1 MQGTSLMLYLKV
13 TDFSLMS
20 PSSHEVSIELSM
32 KACRLEAENPTK
44 FCDLT
49 LTKRAVICNTCLLL
63 EKLHQVPCH
72 SRGCV
77 CVCARGKEKSFT
89 LQSMPSK
96 RIKHTLPRDS
106 TGLRIS
112 PTTSMFFNDN
122 IKAFLAS
129 SRLLPWAKMWPNW
142 ESAYSWMPPLAPML
156 K

>member
-32 KACRLEAENPTK
+32 KACRLEAENPSK
-44 FCDLT
+44 FCDST
-49 LTKRAVICNTCLLL
+49 LTKCAVICNACLLL
-63 EKLHQVPCH
+63 EKLHQVPCTA
-72 SRGCV
+72 GCV
-77 CVCARGKEKSFT
+77 CVCVCVRVRMERKSALHCNQCLQKES
-89 LQSMPSK
+89 S
-96 RIKHTLPRDS
+96 TLPRDS

-129 SRLLPWAKMWPNW
+129 SRLLP
-142 ESAYSWMPPLAPML
+142 
-156 K
+156 